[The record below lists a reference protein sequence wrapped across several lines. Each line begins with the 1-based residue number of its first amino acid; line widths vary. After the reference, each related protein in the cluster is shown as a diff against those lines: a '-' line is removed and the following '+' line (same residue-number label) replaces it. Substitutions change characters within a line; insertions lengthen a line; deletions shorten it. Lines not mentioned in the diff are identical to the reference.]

1 MKKVLALIIALSVAT
16 IFCACG
22 GKHSVEINPKGISLS
37 EFKKLEIGMSL
48 TEAESIFGGSIEEGT
63 VIEISEKDNS
73 TDDYYEKVYVY
84 KVVGETTGYAELEFT
99 YHKSHDNFNAS
110 INGLTA
116 KTQYDLSDTQLSNV
130 ESNYYM
136 SESNSLP
143 NDSISSDTS
152 ISKYIEKI
160 KNEFS
165 TDNVTLLSGKYSD
178 DLYFLKPKQD
188 IDISVDLGCG
198 QYKTIDFLMTYN
210 NEDEEKI
217 CLDFFSN
224 ALKSDTFNFT
234 DDEQNIIMSDYIKG
248 NIDFKN
254 DNFSILYTKSDQE
267 NIIVICIF
275 FR

>member
-116 KTQYDLSDTQLSNV
+116 KTQYDLSDSQLSYV
-130 ESNYYM
+130 ESNY
-136 SESNSLP
+136 
-143 NDSISSDTS
+143 
-152 ISKYIEKI
+152 
-160 KNEFS
+160 
-165 TDNVTLLSGKYSD
+165 
-178 DLYFLKPKQD
+178 
-188 IDISVDLGCG
+188 
-198 QYKTIDFLMTYN
+198 
-210 NEDEEKI
+210 
-217 CLDFFSN
+217 
-224 ALKSDTFNFT
+224 
-234 DDEQNIIMSDYIKG
+234 
-248 NIDFKN
+248 
-254 DNFSILYTKSDQE
+254 
-267 NIIVICIF
+267 
-275 FR
+275 

>member
-1 MKKVLALIIALSVAT
+1 MK
-16 IFCACG
+16 
-22 GKHSVEINPKGISLS
+22 
-37 EFKKLEIGMSL
+37 
-48 TEAESIFGGSIEEGT
+48 
-63 VIEISEKDNS
+63 
-73 TDDYYEKVYVY
+73 
-84 KVVGETTGYAELEFT
+84 
-99 YHKSHDNFNAS
+99 
-110 INGLTA
+110 
-116 KTQYDLSDTQLSNV
+116 
-130 ESNYYM
+130 
-136 SESNSLP
+136 
-143 NDSISSDTS
+143 
-152 ISKYIEKI
+152 ISKYIEKL

-254 DNFSILYTKSDQE
+254 DSFSILYTKSDQE